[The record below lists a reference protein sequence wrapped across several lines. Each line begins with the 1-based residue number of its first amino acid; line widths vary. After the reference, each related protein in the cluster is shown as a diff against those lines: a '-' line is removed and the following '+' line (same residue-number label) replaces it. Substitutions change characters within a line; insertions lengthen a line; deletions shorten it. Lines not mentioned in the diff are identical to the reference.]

1 MSGIRSLK
9 RDDYTTVRFEEL
21 LALRAANHRL
31 TLLEQ
36 AIAMTLT
43 PDEKIEL
50 DQAMRSI
57 EDDLPF

>member
-1 MSGIRSLK
+1 MAGIRSLK

-21 LALRAANHRL
+21 LALREANHRL

-36 AIAMTLT
+36 AIAATLT

>member
-1 MSGIRSLK
+1 MAGIRSLK

-21 LALRAANHRL
+21 LALREANHRL

-36 AIAMTLT
+36 AIAATLN